1 VCEQVFESGQV
12 IRLFF
17 AMLRSLRRRP
27 LQVPLQVPL
36 NILLILISQP
46 SSEPTWLVFLALFF
60 AFRLE
65 ILVVV
70 AFSRFL
76 ACWGS
81 AQSQLLL
88 SLFAL
93 THLLIVFILLSQ
105 PSSEP
110 TWLVFLALFFSA
122 HLLITYC

>member
-1 VCEQVFESGQV
+1 MCEQVFESGQV

-27 LQVPLQVPL
+27 LQVPL
-36 NILLILISQP
+36 ILISQP

-65 ILVVV
+65 ILVV